1 MTAADHANTGL
12 AILRRLID
20 DGRIVTDDDVE
31 VLRRV
36 LDVYEAVSPLVDPTH
51 AVSQLEWNSV
61 MSRLRFAVSR
71 FEDGAR

>member
-1 MTAADHANTGL
+1 MTDHANTGSD
-12 AILRRLID
+12 ILRRIVAD
-20 DGRIVTDDDVE
+20 ERIATDDDVE

-36 LDVYEAVSPLVDPTH
+36 LDVYEAASPLVDPTH